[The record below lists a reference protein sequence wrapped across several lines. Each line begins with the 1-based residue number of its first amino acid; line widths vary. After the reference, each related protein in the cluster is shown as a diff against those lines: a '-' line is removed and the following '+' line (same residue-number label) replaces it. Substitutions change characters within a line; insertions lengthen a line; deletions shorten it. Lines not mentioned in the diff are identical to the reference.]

1 MAAGSRFEIRLYDA
15 GTHSV
20 RSAVVVAD
28 DIDAARAEVAGAH
41 RDAVILSAQP
51 WQDEGGWRAAG
62 GATAAISR
70 WMSRWRAGPQFEVAW
85 WCHELR
91 TLLLAGMT
99 VVEAIETMRASS
111 GSAAAGAAER
121 LRLEVQQRILVALQQ
136 GQALSQALSPAD
148 GFPPV
153 LVAGVRAGERSG
165 ALVDALDEYLRYEEM
180 LGRLRRQVV
189 SASIYPLLV
198 VGLGLLISGF
208 LLLFVVPR
216 FSKMYA
222 DLRGT
227 TSVSTRILIALSKTL
242 SEHPLFV
249 AAAIAV
255 VLAAVVEAWRR
266 GWGARALSWLIEH
279 VDWLQRRAEE
289 FRRAKLYHSLALM
302 FRGGYTVDDALAQC
316 RALSLGGGMDRR
328 VDQARAA
335 LMRGQPV
342 ATAFQDAGLADIV
355 GMRLLR
361 VGERSGNFDRVLQ
374 TVADRHALN
383 FSTFVERATKIVEPA
398 LLLLVATIV
407 GGIVI
412 LMYMPIFDI
421 AGSIR

>member
-1 MAAGSRFEIRLYDA
+1 MPAGSRFEVRLYDA

-28 DIDAARAEVAGAH
+28 DIDAACAEVASVQ

-51 WQDEGGWRAAG
+51 WQAQGGWRAAG

-70 WMSRWRAGPQFEVAW
+70 WMTRWRAGPRFEVAW
-85 WCHELR
+85 WCRELR

-99 VVEAIETMRASS
+99 VVEAIETMQASS
-111 GSAAAGAAER
+111 GSAGATER
-121 LRLEVQQRILVALQQ
+121 LRVDVQQRILVALQQ

-227 TSVSTRILIALSKTL
+227 TSMSTRILIALSKTL
-242 SEHPLFV
+242 SEHPLLV
-249 AAAIAV
+249 AAAVAV
-255 VLAAVVEAWRR
+255 VLAAAVEAWRR

-302 FRGGYTVDDALAQC
+302 FRGGYTVDDALDQC
-316 RALSLGGGMDRR
+316 RALALGGDMDRR

-335 LMRGQPV
+335 LMRGQQV
-342 ATAFQDAGLADIV
+342 AAAFQDAGLADIV
-355 GMRLLR
+355 GVRLLR

-383 FSTFVERATKIVEPA
+383 FSTFIERATKIVEPA

-412 LMYMPIFDI
+412 LMYMPIFEL
-421 AGSIR
+421 AGNIK